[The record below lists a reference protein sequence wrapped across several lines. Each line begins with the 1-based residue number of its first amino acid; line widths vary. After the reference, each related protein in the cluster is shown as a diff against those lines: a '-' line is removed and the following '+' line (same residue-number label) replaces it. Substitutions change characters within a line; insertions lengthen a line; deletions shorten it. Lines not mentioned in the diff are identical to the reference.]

1 MVYLDGVLGLDDIGL
16 SVVCEGE
23 WCYRLVDEANPRKL
37 VSSFAEVDKD
47 LRGLLEPNRGYS

>member
-1 MVYLDGVLGLDDIGL
+1 MYLDGVLGPDDIGL